1 MDEEQERKYREAA
14 DKLWELAEQFH
25 GFKVCDDLKEMAGSL
40 HAKAGGR
47 RSIIVLEDDE

>member
-14 DKLWELAEQFH
+14 DKLWELALQFH
-25 GFKVCDDLKEMAGSL
+25 GFEVCDDLKEFVSVL

-47 RSIIVLEDDE
+47 KSVLIVE